1 MAFDL
6 ESKREDSVM
15 TRKIKVEELT
25 QSPIE
30 RQEIELVERKG
41 IGHPDSLADGLAEE
55 ISRALCKEYQD
66 RFGRVLHHNTDK
78 IQLVA
83 GRSSPA
89 FGGGEVIQPIYILLT
104 GRATKIC
111 GDKEIPVDTI
121 AIRTARKHLAKALIN
136 LDLNHQVILDCKI
149 GMGSADLCNIF
160 DRDALTLPSANDT
173 SFGVGYGPLSE
184 TERIV
189 FSTEQSLLDLR
200 KKFPAIGEDIKVMG
214 LREGDSISLTI
225 ACAMVGRY
233 IDDIDH
239 YVQIE
244 DDIVQ
249 ELIDRASAMTD
260 RRVEIQMNVG
270 DNVEAGSVY
279 LTVTGTSAEMGD
291 DGAVGRGNRS
301 NGLITPCRPMSLEA
315 TSGKNPINH
324 VGKLYNLISTLI
336 ANQVAEEVD
345 GIEEVHVKILS
356 QIGKPID
363 QPHLASIQAILKDGR
378 SLSSV
383 EGQAME
389 IFNDWLD
396 NIPKVQQMIFKG
408 ELPTY

>member
-1 MAFDL
+1 
-6 ESKREDSVM
+6 M

>member
-1 MAFDL
+1 VAFDL